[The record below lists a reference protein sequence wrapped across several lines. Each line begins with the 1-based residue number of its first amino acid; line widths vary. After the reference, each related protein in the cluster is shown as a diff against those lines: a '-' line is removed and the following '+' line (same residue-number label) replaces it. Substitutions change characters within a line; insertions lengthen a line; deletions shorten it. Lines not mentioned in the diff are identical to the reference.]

1 MKKYFII
8 ALVTVVGGTM
18 LKLYPTV
25 NLSRFEWFKNE
36 KEEGEEKEKESGADR
51 QMMSWFWSRA
61 YPDPTDLNHK
71 FYEGWLQAQAMRHH
85 EIYDGAN
92 GTSGTNGIDYFNGN
106 WVGIGP
112 SQNIGGRILSIAID
126 PSNGSRIFVG

>member
-25 NLSRFEWFKNE
+25 KLSAFKLFKNE
-36 KEEGEEKEKESGADR
+36 KANEENEKESGADR
-51 QMMSWFWSRA
+51 QLMSWFWSRA

-71 FYEGWLQAQAMRHH
+71 FYSAWLQAQAMRHR

-92 GTSGTNGIDYFNGN
+92 GTSGASGI
-106 WVGIGP
+106 
-112 SQNIGGRILSIAID
+112 
-126 PSNGSRIFVG
+126 